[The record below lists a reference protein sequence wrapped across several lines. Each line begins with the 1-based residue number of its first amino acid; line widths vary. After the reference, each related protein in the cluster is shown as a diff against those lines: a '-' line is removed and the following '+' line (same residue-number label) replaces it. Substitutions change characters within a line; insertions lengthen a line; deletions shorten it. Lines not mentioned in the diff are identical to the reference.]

1 MMMLGWLR
9 SRSTIRLPRASQ
21 LDRHRGSWHRLVL
34 YAWLSMLASSITYR
48 PSSSHR
54 S

>member
-1 MMMLGWLR
+1 MMLGWFR
-9 SRSTIRLPRASQ
+9 SRSTIREPRASHALRQ
-21 LDRHRGSWHRLVL
+21 RGSLHRLVL
-34 YAWLSMLASSITYR
+34 YAWLSMFASSTTYI